1 MCINDSWRQALII
14 CSTLWWSGLVPL
26 WITCSLVKH
35 FNRYLHGR
43 VLGQLINAERWG
55 GGRDMSLDSGSVN
68 LELIISQ
75 HTAHSLHRG
84 CRGTQ
89 VAKSNPCCAYSP
101 HLRSLCCAVHSGPP
115 VQLFL
120 YKKLQNSILQS
131 ENRDKQWEGVG
142 DKNNIKTQRTETVNV
157 TPWLLQNR
165 DSKGCKYILHTS
177 HARNMWQDILSTNR

>member
-68 LELIISQ
+68 LELIIGQ

-101 HLRSLCCAVHSGPP
+101 HLRSLCCAVHSGLQG
-115 VQLFL
+115 QLSL
-120 YKKLQNSILQS
+120 CKTWQNSSLGREREREKGWERGDEHKEQQRAFPLFICLAS
-131 ENRDKQWEGVG
+131 PVDTGRRRWANVKDK
-142 DKNNIKTQRTETVNV
+142 
-157 TPWLLQNR
+157 
-165 DSKGCKYILHTS
+165 TS
-177 HARNMWQDILSTNR
+177 